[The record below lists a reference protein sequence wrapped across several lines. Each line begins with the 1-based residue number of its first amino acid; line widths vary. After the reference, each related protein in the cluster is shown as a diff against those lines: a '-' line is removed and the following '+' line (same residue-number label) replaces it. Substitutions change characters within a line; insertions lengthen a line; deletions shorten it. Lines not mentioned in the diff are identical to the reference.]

1 VTGIAVA
8 ALAQASTPVSWSLAG
23 EWGADRGVGEAF
35 CCRKNC
41 GGPKAPVMPA
51 YLQAFTG
58 ILSQIR
64 HQVLKLLP
72 RSPAARVSGAQEAP
86 EFTNG

>member
-1 VTGIAVA
+1 MR
-8 ALAQASTPVSWSLAG
+8 Q
-23 EWGADRGVGEAF
+23 
-35 CCRKNC
+35 
-41 GGPKAPVMPA
+41 PKAPVMPA

-64 HQVLKLLP
+64 HQVLKLLS